1 MSWETGG
8 LSCCR
13 VFCHRNQIW
22 RSWTCTGATGITKS
36 VLACK
41 NLKKLDLNANYIPN
55 DCVDEIVAAMKQAH
69 PEVVCEFDENDE
81 DMVDDDTDPQE
92 LQAYSEGFDEELA
105 RSFEK
110 L

>member
-1 MSWETGG
+1 MPPADAPVAAILAAAMAVYSALRE
-8 LSCCR
+8 L
-13 VFCHRNQIW
+13 F
-22 RSWTCTGATGITKS
+22 GAKRASAPARARALRRG
-36 VLACK
+36 
-41 NLKKLDLNANYIPN
+41 
-55 DCVDEIVAAMKQAH
+55 VDEIVAAMKQAH

>member
-1 MSWETGG
+1 
-8 LSCCR
+8 
-13 VFCHRNQIW
+13 
-22 RSWTCTGATGITKS
+22 
-36 VLACK
+36 
-41 NLKKLDLNANYIPN
+41 
-55 DCVDEIVAAMKQAH
+55 MKQAH